1 MTLNQP
7 PVVLEMNLIVCE
19 KDDAARRI
27 AGILSDDSASKEKR
41 GKVSIYRFRWKNAPS
56 CAIGL
61 RGHILNLDYPQKYKD
76 WSGTD
81 PESLV
86 EVEPVKVV
94 SEKAIAST
102 LRSLVDEADR
112 IFMATDYDREGE
124 LIGLEAITHAM
135 GGEEKKEVIR
145 IKFSSLTR
153 EEVMASFSERQE
165 IDRDLANSAEARQI
179 IDLTWGACLTRFI
192 SLTSGRVGHEFL
204 SVGRVQSPTLA
215 LIVDREKD
223 IKSFVPEPYWN
234 IEAEL
239 NKGITFTSGHAARDI
254 RDRNLA
260 NDIHTRISG
269 TDSALIVDVIGR
281 ERTDK
286 VPPPFNTTSFIKAAN
301 NLGLSASRIMSIA
314 EELYT
319 NGYIS
324 YPRTDNTV
332 YPATLDLR
340 ASVRTLARG
349 PYTKEAEYILG
360 KDKLLPS
367 RGDKETTDHPPIY
380 PTEYA
385 ELGQL
390 SGDRFKVYDLI
401 VRRFLATLHDPA
413 RVFVTSLK
421 IDIGS
426 EPFTASGISVIYPG
440 WRSIYHYSKVNET
453 SLPELRPGD
462 IADVLDVRLLSK
474 ETKPPKRY
482 SQGSL
487 IQEMERLGLG
497 TKSTRHEIIQKLYD
511 RRFIQDTP
519 PKPTLSGE
527 ALIMSL
533 ERHASTI
540 TKPDMTAR
548 LESDMDLIASGDR
561 PFRDV
566 VEESRSML
574 REIMPNLKRNRE
586 AIGKEIN
593 DALMEQNIAGK
604 CPRCDNNM
612 LLVKSRWG
620 KRYVRCSKY
629 PGCSRSF
636 PLPQRGKVTFTIER
650 CDSCRSPIITLY
662 RRRGPPYDKCIN
674 PKCPNGRYGSNE
686 DQHIDSAPE

>member
-1 MTLNQP
+1 MK
-7 PVVLEMNLIVCE
+7 LIVCE
-19 KDDAARRI
+19 KDDAAKRI
-27 AGILSDDSASKEKR
+27 AGILSGDTASKERR
-41 GKVSIYRFRWKNAPS
+41 GKVSIYKFRWKNAPA

-61 RGHILNLDYPQKYKD
+61 RGHILNLDYPKKFKD

-81 PESLV
+81 PADLT
-86 EVEPVKVV
+86 EVEPIKVV
-94 SEKAIAST
+94 SERSIAST
-102 LRSLVDEADR
+102 LKSLVSEADV
-112 IFMATDYDREGE
+112 IYMATDYDREGE
-124 LIGLEAITHAM
+124 LIGLEAITHAIS
-135 GGEEKKEVIR
+135 GEGEKKLIR
-145 IKFSSLTR
+145 VKFSSLTK
-153 EEVMASFSERQE
+153 EEVMASFSKMHD
-165 IDRDLANSAEARQI
+165 IDRNLANSAEARQI
-179 IDLTWGACLTRFI
+179 IDLTWGASLTRFI
-192 SLTSGRVGHEFL
+192 SLASNRVGHEFL

-215 LIVDREKD
+215 LIVDKEKD

-234 IEAEL
+234 IEADLHREM
-239 NKGITFTSGHAARDI
+239 TFTSAHGARDI
-254 RDRNLA
+254 HDEQLA
-260 NDIHTRISG
+260 LDVHSRIA
-269 TDSALIVDVIGR
+269 DARSALIVDVSER
-281 ERTDK
+281 ERIDK

-301 NLGLSASRIMSIA
+301 NLGLSAARIMSIA
-314 EELYT
+314 EDLYT

-332 YPATLDLR
+332 YPPTLDLR
-340 ASVRTLARG
+340 DCVRTLNRG
-349 PYTKEAEYILG
+349 PYSKEAEYILS
-360 KDKLLPS
+360 KVRLVPS

-413 RVFVTSLK
+413 RVLVRSLK
-421 IDIGS
+421 IDIRS
-426 EPFTASGISVIYPG
+426 EPFTASGITVIYPG
-440 WRSIYHYSKVNET
+440 WRNIYHYSKVNET
-453 SLPELRPGD
+453 ALPDLGPGD
-462 IADVLDVRLLSK
+462 KVDVVEVRLLSK

-511 RRFIQDTP
+511 RRFIEDSP
-519 PKPTLSGE
+519 PRPTLSGE
-527 ALIMSL
+527 ALILSL

-548 LESDMDLIASGDR
+548 LESDMDLIASGNR
-561 PFRDV
+561 EFQDV

-574 REIMPNLKRNRE
+574 RDLMPQLKRNRE

-612 LLVKSRWG
+612 HLVKSRWG

-636 PLPQRGKVTFTIER
+636 PLPQRGKVTFTMDR
-650 CDSCRSPIITLY
+650 CEICRSPIITLY
-662 RRRGPPYDKCIN
+662 RRKGPPYNKCIN

-686 DQHIDSAPE
+686 NEHIDAASKELGP